1 MSRISDF
8 SSKNIHFEIQ
18 VSIKHIIYTISFSN
32 NSLYTLKKQKQ
43 SFVCTWKVNKKTF
56 KRTNLSLNLL
66 YSQTCQT
73 KMKGDSQ
80 STSERINSNFN
91 FTNITLKINA
101 FKKACLQYKYTF
113 KEVSVSHIWKIGV
126 CKLEKKNEM
135 CLQTSIFWLKI

>member
-1 MSRISDF
+1 M
-8 SSKNIHFEIQ
+8 
-18 VSIKHIIYTISFSN
+18 
-32 NSLYTLKKQKQ
+32 
-43 SFVCTWKVNKKTF
+43 
-56 KRTNLSLNLL
+56 

-126 CKLEKKNEM
+126 CKLEKKMKCAFKLAFSDWRYNFQHVSVTYM
-135 CLQTSIFWLKI
+135 AMA